1 MTKKRRK
8 FSADQKVAFIRK
20 HLIEKIPVSDICDE
34 FKINPTQFY
43 KWQSEFFENG
53 AKAFLKDSKRSLK
66 KSEEQTQQLKADVTQ
81 KNNVIAELVEENIK
95 LKKQRGLI

>member
-8 FSADQKVAFIRK
+8 FSAEQKVAFIRK
-20 HLIEKIPVSDICDE
+20 HLIEKVPVSDICDE

-53 AKAFLKDSKRSLK
+53 TKAFLKDSKRSLK
-66 KSEEQTQQLKADVTQ
+66 KSEEQTQQLKADVSQ